1 MYNNI
6 ETLIKHQGWARG
18 SKIHYLIQKH
28 IVEGKS
34 KDEITLWKSVGTS
47 IQDAAIAKLAY
58 DKALDKGLGL
68 DIKTD

>member
-18 SKIHYLIQKH
+18 SKLHYLIQKH

-34 KDEITLWKSVGTS
+34 KDEIKETAIQNEIFHNRSFTSTWKPF
-47 IQDAAIAKLAY
+47 DR
-58 DKALDKGLGL
+58 
-68 DIKTD
+68 IKTDISWVR